1 MEHQSHAYPNEAP
14 GISIDAA
21 RLFAPLMA
29 VVALGVAL
37 GSNAYG
43 QSAKTREQV
52 KSELA
57 EAVRVGDVLPAGE
70 GSLTLRQRYPQRY
83 PAMAMPAGMSREQV
97 RVQLADAIRSGDLI
111 EAGESGQTL
120 RQLSPGRYPT
130 SPAVAGKTRQ
140 QVRQELA
147 DAIRTGDIVPA
158 GEGNRTLR
166 DRYPLHYGANGPTHA
181 GAAATEAPRN

>member
-1 MEHQSHAYPNEAP
+1 MEHQSHAYPNKAR
-14 GISIDAA
+14 GISTDAA
-21 RLFAPLMA
+21 RLSVPLIC
-29 VVALGVAL
+29 VIALGVAL

-43 QSAKTREQV
+43 QAGKTREQV

-57 EAVRVGDVLPAGE
+57 EAERVGDVLPAGE

-97 RVQLADAIRSGDLI
+97 RAQVADAIRSGDLI

-120 RQLSPGRYPT
+120 RQLSPGRYPPP
-130 SPAVAGKTRQ
+130 PAVAGKTRREVQ
-140 QVRQELA
+140 QELA

-158 GEGNRTLR
+158 GESNRTLR
-166 DRYPLHYGANGPTHA
+166 DRYPLHYGSTGSTHA
-181 GAAATEAPRN
+181 GAAASESPRN